1 MFIPVG
7 LDEARLARW
16 PVVSTAILVA
26 CAGALALQA
35 SSPADEEADARWEE
49 LVSYWS
55 RHPELAAPEGFEA
68 RTHVA
73 PGRLLEIVGRS
84 GRAASPARVE
94 AADPAR
100 LAELTDALGEA
111 LAARPEQRWGLVP
124 SRGLAQ
130 PGWLT
135 AIFLHGDLFH
145 LLGNMLIFILVVG
158 PFLEDAWGR
167 PFFLGLFML
176 GGVVAGAAQALPH
189 LSSSVPIIGASGAIS
204 ACLGAF
210 ALRFAHRRVRIF
222 YWFFLFLRGTFFVP
236 AWAYALFGFAVD
248 LWSLSATGGT
258 GGVAYGAHVGG
269 FLFGVAA
276 AMTVRASGLEEKLAP
291 EGAGRWGSSLSASR
305 ASDALAGGDLVAAR
319 QQLEKAL
326 ASNPAD
332 DASLLALARLEAGR
346 FERARVTALVERL
359 VTLRVQAR
367 DLAGAAA
374 VVRELGG
381 MVEAR
386 LLRPATAFRAAEL
399 VAAADPAL
407 ADQLDEAATAAGGTI
422 AVKALLRQA
431 TRAGRRDL
439 ARVHDLLERAVATP
453 GAPPELSERARRM
466 LADLPPP
473 PPPGFGAIELD

>member
-1 MFIPVG
+1 MLIPIG
-7 LDEARLARW
+7 LDETRLARW

-26 CAGALALQA
+26 CAAVLALQA
-35 SSPADEEADARWEE
+35 SSRADDEVEARWEE
-49 LVSYWS
+49 LVTYWS
-55 RHPELAAPEGFEA
+55 QHPELAAPEGFEA
-68 RTHVA
+68 RAQVA
-73 PGRLLEIVGRS
+73 PDRLRRLLERS
-84 GRAASPARVE
+84 GHAASSAGVE
-94 AADPAR
+94 TGDPAR
-100 LAELTDALGEA
+100 LAELTDALGDA
-111 LAARPEQRWGLVP
+111 LGARPEQRWGLVP

-135 AIFLHGDLFH
+135 ALFLHGDLFH

-167 PFFLGLFML
+167 PFFLGLYLL

-189 LSSSVPIIGASGAIS
+189 LASSAPIIGASGAIS

-210 ALRFAHRRVRIF
+210 ALRFAHRRVRVF
-222 YWFFLFLRGTFFVP
+222 YWFFLFVRGNFFVP
-236 AWAYALFGFAVD
+236 AWAYTFFVFALD

-291 EGAGRWGSSLSASR
+291 EGASRWGSSLSASR

-332 DASLLALARLEAGR
+332 EASLLALARLEAGR
-346 FERARVTALVERL
+346 FERVRVTELVERL

-381 MVEAR
+381 MVEAL

-399 VAAADPAL
+399 VASADAAL

-422 AVKALLRQA
+422 AVKALLRMA
-431 TRAGRRDL
+431 MRTGRRDL
-439 ARVHDLLERAVATP
+439 SRVRDLLERAVAIP

-466 LADLPPP
+466 LTDLPPP
-473 PPPGFGAIELD
+473 PNGGALELD